1 MFGFSSIRCFD
12 CENLDTSD
20 RNKYNEAYCPVER
33 EYVSLDSHTCRY
45 FKPNFY
51 VMTVYSILN
60 NIPFD
65 GEFMSLMLNF
75 RDDYMLTNEDG
86 IKFLNEYEYYGP
98 YIANKLIK
106 DMYRSDII
114 CEMEEDYV
122 NPMISFI
129 NEKRYMDAQNTYIS
143 MIEKLKIRYGLSEM
157 KEKTKDFKF

>member
-51 VMTVYSILN
+51 VMTVYSALN
-60 NIPFD
+60 NIPLD
-65 GEFMSLMLNF
+65 GEFMKLMLSF
-75 RDDYMLTNEDG
+75 RDSFMMNNDEG

-98 YIANKLIK
+98 CIAYKLKK

-114 CEMEEDYV
+114 IEMEKEYI
-122 NPMISFI
+122 NPMLSFI
-129 NEKRYMDAQNTYIS
+129 NEKRNIDAQNTYIQ
-143 MIEKLKIRYGLSEM
+143 MIEQLKIRYGLSEI
-157 KEKTKDFKF
+157 KQNIKDFRF